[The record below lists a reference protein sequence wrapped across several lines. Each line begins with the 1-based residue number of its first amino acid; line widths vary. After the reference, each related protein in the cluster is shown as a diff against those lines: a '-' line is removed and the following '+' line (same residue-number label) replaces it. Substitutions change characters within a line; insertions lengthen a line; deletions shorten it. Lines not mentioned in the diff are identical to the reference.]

1 MASGA
6 HCDAKGKFVVSDRW
20 NDPGVLRGAVSGADA
35 FSLPAVG
42 AAAGSFEVEYL
53 AAGEGVSEISYATGP
68 GDADG
73 VVVEGPRLPW
83 RTSVR
88 MTGAEAVPVLSVTP
102 AEDGG
107 RIESVIRVDGLE
119 AMRSTAAGASG
130 TAVCIA
136 EPGGDWRRLRRAA
149 ERGGGRARPVT
160 GGGPNSAC
168 LTRSRGRS
176 SGCDRRCGAVP
187 GVSAAEV
194 DLSGWSSPAA
204 GRPPSAGAPGRS
216 PVP

>member
-20 NDPGVLRGAVSGADA
+20 DDPGVLRGAVRGADA

-102 AEDGG
+102 GEDGG
-107 RIESVIRVDGLE
+107 RIESVIRVDDLE

-130 TAVCIA
+130 TSVCS
-136 EPGGDWRRLRRAA
+136 LRRAV

-160 GGGPNSAC
+160 GGGSNSAC